1 MKINFVIN
9 KQILIYL
16 CFCLTAFT
24 SSDAALAKVTKI
36 EFTEFDTYSLEIIHI
51 NVGDTVE
58 WIPTN
63 EGHNV
68 EFIITPTMVSLPERS
83 KMNEPYSMIFQ
94 EAGIYV
100 YGCTPH
106 LNTGMLGLIVVGND
120 FHNIEDINEVK
131 LSPVANSVLKRLAKK
146 AKSQFESD

>member
-1 MKINFVIN
+1 MGIRLVGIRKS
-9 KQILIYL
+9 LITVFL
-16 CFCLTAFT
+16 WLIVLAV
-24 SSDAALAKVTKI
+24 SNAVAAKVIKI
-36 EFTEFDTYSLEIIHI
+36 EFTEFDTYNLETIHI

-58 WIPTN
+58 WLPTN

-68 EFIITPTMVSLPERS
+68 EFIITPKMVSVPKKS
-83 KMNEPYSMIFQ
+83 KMNEFYSMIFR

-120 FHNIEDINEVK
+120 FHNIKDINEIK
-131 LSPVANSVLKRLAKK
+131 LSPVATSVLKRLTIK
-146 AKSQFESD
+146 AKSNFKSD

>member
-1 MKINFVIN
+1 MKIKFVLI
-9 KQILIYL
+9 KQLLIYL
-16 CFCLTAFT
+16 CFCVTVFASF
-24 SSDAALAKVTKI
+24 DAAVAKVTKI
-36 EFTEFDTYSLEIIHI
+36 EFTAFDTYSLEIIHI
-51 NVGDTVE
+51 NVGDSVE
-58 WIPTN
+58 WLPTN

-68 EFIITPTMVSLPERS
+68 EFIMTPRMVSLPEKS
-83 KMNEPYSMIFQ
+83 KMSEPYSMIFQ

-120 FHNIEDINEVK
+120 FHNIEDINEIE

-146 AKSQFESD
+146 AKSQFNSD

>member
-1 MKINFVIN
+1 MGIRLVGIRKS
-9 KQILIYL
+9 LITVFL
-16 CFCLTAFT
+16 WLIVLAV
-24 SSDAALAKVTKI
+24 SNAVAAKVIKI

-58 WIPTN
+58 WLPTN
-63 EGHNV
+63 KGHNV
-68 EFIITPTMVSLPERS
+68 EFIITPKTVSLPTKS
-83 KMNEPYSMIFQ
+83 KMNEFYSMIFQ

-120 FHNIEDINEVK
+120 FHNIEDINEIK
-131 LSPVANSVLKRLAKK
+131 LSPVATSVLKRLTIK
-146 AKSQFESD
+146 AKSNFKSD

>member
-1 MKINFVIN
+1 MGIRLVGIRKS
-9 KQILIYL
+9 LITVFL
-16 CFCLTAFT
+16 WLIVLAV
-24 SSDAALAKVTKI
+24 SNAVAAKVIKI

-51 NVGDTVE
+51 NVGDAVE
-58 WIPTN
+58 WLPTN

-68 EFIITPTMVSLPERS
+68 EFIITPKIISLPKKS
-83 KMNEPYSMIFQ
+83 KMSEFHSMIFR

-120 FHNIEDINEVK
+120 FHNIEDINEIK
-131 LSPVANSVLKRLAKK
+131 LSPVATSVLKRLTIK
-146 AKSQFESD
+146 AKSNFKSD

>member
-1 MKINFVIN
+1 MKIRIVGIRKSLITVFLWLLVFV
-9 KQILIYL
+9 
-16 CFCLTAFT
+16 
-24 SSDAALAKVTKI
+24 SSNAVAAKVIKI

-51 NVGDTVE
+51 DVGDTVE

-68 EFIITPTMVSLPERS
+68 EFIITPTMVSLPEKS
-83 KMNEPYSMIFQ
+83 KMNEPHSMIFQ

-120 FHNIEDINEVK
+120 FHNIEDINEIK
-131 LSPVANSVLKRLAKK
+131 LSPVATSVLKRLAIK
-146 AKSQFESD
+146 AKSNFKSD

>member
-1 MKINFVIN
+1 MGYKFASTKKLSVVLFLW
-9 KQILIYL
+9 LIV
-16 CFCLTAFT
+16 FAN
-24 SSDAALAKVTKI
+24 SNAVLAKVIKI

-51 NVGDTVE
+51 DVGDSVE
-58 WIPTN
+58 WLPTN

-68 EFIITPTMVSLPERS
+68 EFIMTPKMASLPEKS

-120 FHNIEDINEVK
+120 FHNIEDINEIK

-146 AKSQFESD
+146 AKSQLDDD